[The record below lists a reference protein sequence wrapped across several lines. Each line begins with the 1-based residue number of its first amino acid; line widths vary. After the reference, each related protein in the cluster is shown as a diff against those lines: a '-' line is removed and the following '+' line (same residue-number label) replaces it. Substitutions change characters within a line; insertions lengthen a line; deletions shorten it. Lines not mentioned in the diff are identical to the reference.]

1 LIRVWT
7 DNQLAGVLDRLKQ
20 KGSTFAYDPKATAH
34 RAASLTMPVR
44 TASWNQDYGILPIF
58 EMNLPEGILKEQ
70 LRNAFAKALGTFD
83 DFDILAIVGRSQI
96 GRIRYTAIDAELD
109 ETVPFQSI
117 DEILAWRREGTLFQ
131 DLIDR
136 FAKFSGIS
144 GVQPKVL
151 IRDEANSVAGNKMT
165 DAPTVLGATHIVK
178 FWNEPLDQLAANEN
192 FCMRAAQLCGLEVP
206 RFRLS
211 ENADV
216 LVVDRFDLCPDGTYN
231 GLEDFCVLN
240 GVGTGQKYNGG
251 YETKIF
257 GRLKQYLPLDHWPE
271 EAEKLFRL
279 FVINCA
285 IRNGD
290 AHLKNFAVI
299 YDDVTAAPKLAPV
312 YDLVTTVAYNQ
323 KDQMALTLDAS
334 PHWPTRKKLE
344 KLGAM
349 RCGLSNKKM
358 KEIFESTQA
367 GISSALEE
375 MHAYAND
382 HPAFTSVAER
392 MSNAWTDG
400 MASLKESQ

>member
-1 LIRVWT
+1 
-7 DNQLAGVLDRLKQ
+7 
-20 KGSTFAYDPKATAH
+20 
-34 RAASLTMPVR
+34 M
-44 TASWNQDYGILPIF
+44 LPIF

-83 DFDILAIVGRSQI
+83 DFDVLTIVGRSQI
-96 GRIRYTAIDAELD
+96 GRIRYTAADAELD
-109 ETVPFQSI
+109 ETVPFQSV

-131 DLIDR
+131 DLIAR
-136 FAKFSGIS
+136 FARFSGIS

-151 IRDEANSVAGNKMT
+151 IRDEANSVAGNKKA
-165 DAPTVLGATHIVK
+165 DAPAVLGATHIVK
-178 FWNEPLDQLAANEN
+178 FWSEPLDQLAANEN
-192 FCMRAAQLCGLEVP
+192 FCMRAAQLCDLEVP
-206 RFRLS
+206 RFQLS
-211 ENADV
+211 ESADV
-216 LVVDRFDLCPDGTYN
+216 LVVDRFDLRQDGTYS

-257 GRLKQYLPLDHWPE
+257 GRLKQYLPLDRWPD
-271 EAEKLFRL
+271 EAETLFRL
-279 FVINCA
+279 FVLNCA

-312 YDLVTTVAYNQ
+312 YDLVTTVAYN
-323 KDQMALTLDAS
+323 KNDQMALTLDGS
-334 PHWPTRKKLE
+334 PYWPTRKKLE
-344 KLGAM
+344 KLGAT
-349 RCGLSNKKM
+349 RCGLSDKKI
-358 KEIFESTQA
+358 KEIFESTQT

-382 HPAFTSVAER
+382 HRAFAPIAEK

-400 MASLKESQ
+400 IASLKDSQ

>member
-70 LRNAFAKALGTFD
+70 LRNVFAKALGTFD
-83 DFDILAIVGRSQI
+83 DFDVLTIVGRSQI
-96 GRIRYTAIDAELD
+96 GRIRYTAADAELD
-109 ETVPFQSI
+109 ETVPFQSV

-131 DLIDR
+131 DLIAR
-136 FAKFSGIS
+136 FARFSGIS

-151 IRDEANSVAGNKMT
+151 IRDEANSVAGNKKAN
-165 DAPTVLGATHIVK
+165 APTVLGATHIVK
-178 FWNEPLDQLAANEN
+178 FWSQPLDQLAANEN

-211 ENADV
+211 ESADV
-216 LVVDRFDLCPDGTYN
+216 LVVDRFDLRQDGNYS

-257 GRLKQYLPLDHWPE
+257 GRLKQYLPLDRWPD
-271 EAEKLFRL
+271 EAESLFRL
-279 FVINCA
+279 FVLNCA

-312 YDLVTTVAYNQ
+312 YDLVTTVAYNK
-323 KDQMALTLDAS
+323 KDQMALTLDGS
-334 PHWPTRKKLE
+334 PYWPTRKQLE
-344 KLGAM
+344 KLGAT
-349 RCGLSNKKM
+349 RCGLSDKKM
-358 KEIFESTQA
+358 KEIFESTQT
-367 GISSALEE
+367 GTSSALEA

-382 HPAFTSVAER
+382 HPAFAPIAET

-400 MASLKESQ
+400 IASLKDSQ